1 MTSDQQKKGDLT
13 VTALY
18 TAQVWKWA
26 GFDGG
31 DLFGTR
37 RGRDVFN
44 ATNLSLGITR
54 VFRRGLPLLRH
65 SLAQRHAMIDAL
77 VAESACT
84 QVLELAAG
92 LSRRG
97 AALSADPELHYV
109 EVDLPAVVAHKQ
121 ELLMR
126 SERGRAI
133 AARDNLRMVQ
143 GDALTLELEELLR
156 DGPVCVIAE
165 GLLMYLDAA
174 AQQQLW
180 TRLATLRANRPGSS
194 LVFDLVPFC
203 EQPKPG
209 AFGRGLRWLFKR
221 FTGGADF
228 AFDERSRDD
237 LVAELGDCG
246 FADVT
251 LFEPATAPDAWAV
264 PFKNKHTQTLVFR
277 CR

>member
-1 MTSDQQKKGDLT
+1 MKSEQEKRGDLT

-31 DLFGTR
+31 ELFGTR

-77 VAESACT
+77 VAESECT

-97 AALSADPELHYV
+97 AALSTDPELHYV
-109 EVDLPAVVAHKQ
+109 EVDLPAVVTHKRD
-121 ELLMR
+121 LLMR
-126 SERGRAI
+126 SERGRAV
-133 AARDNLRMVQ
+133 AARDNLRMLE
-143 GDALTLELEELLR
+143 GDALTMEFEDALC

-180 TRLATLRANRPGSS
+180 KRLATVCANHPGSS

-209 AFGRGLRWLFKR
+209 AFGRSLRWLFKQL
-221 FTGGADF
+221 TGGADF
-228 AFDERSRDD
+228 AFDDRSRDD
-237 LVAELGDCG
+237 LVAELRACG
-246 FADVT
+246 FADVA
-251 LFEPATAPDAWAV
+251 LFEPATAPERWVV
-264 PFKNKHTQTLVFR
+264 PFENKHTQTLVFH